1 MNRYIKDLLFGAI
14 DGVAGTFVFRKV
26 MGAISQRRS
35 EEDKKREKVLIE
47 EPADHAATRKPGR
60 TKPELREVS

>member
-14 DGVAGTFVFRKV
+14 GGFAGTFVFRTV
-26 MGAISQRRS
+26 VGVISQRRS
-35 EEDKKREKVLIE
+35 DEDKKREKALTE